1 MRVRTTNAS
10 AADLLSAWK
19 RHTRTALAA
28 TLEHRHLSAQQHY
41 RHAQQL
47 SLQLLGAEPRDI
59 ADDDRVA
66 AFVVAHLNL
75 ADAFAVAGQ
84 PGSSSECLHEAQKT
98 LMSLLQ
104 QGCTSPFLSLAIYR
118 HLPQLLAA
126 RAEHGGADTHASA
139 DVCAS
144 ISAALLTHPASD
156 RQSRLASF
164 ESVHSSLH

>member
-28 TLEHRHLSAQQHY
+28 TLEHRHLSAQKHY

-47 SLQLLGAEPRDI
+47 SLQLLSAEPADT
-59 ADDDRVA
+59 ADDDRIA

-75 ADAFAVAGQ
+75 ADAFTAAGQ
-84 PGSSSECLHEAQKT
+84 PDSSSDCLHEAQQT

-104 QGCTSPFLSLAIYR
+104 QGCTSPSLSLAIYR

-156 RQSRLASF
+156 RQSCLASF

>member
-1 MRVRTTNAS
+1 MRVRSTNAS

-28 TLEHRHLSAQQHY
+28 TLEHRHLSAQKHY

-47 SLQLLGAEPRDI
+47 SLQLLSAEPADT
-59 ADDDRVA
+59 ADDDRIA

-75 ADAFAVAGQ
+75 ADAFAAAGQ
-84 PGSSSECLHEAQKT
+84 PGSSSDCLHEAQQT

-104 QGCTSPFLSLAIYR
+104 QGCTSPSLSLAIYR

>member
-1 MRVRTTNAS
+1 MSHGTGNTW

-19 RHTRTALAA
+19 LHTCTALTA
-28 TLEHRHLSAQQHY
+28 TRELRHLSALEHY

-47 SLQLLGAEPRDI
+47 GLQLLVAEPGDI
-59 ADDDRVA
+59 ADDDRIA

-75 ADAFAVAGQ
+75 ADALAEADR
-84 PGSSSECLHEAQKT
+84 PGAAYECLHEAQQA
-98 LMSLLQ
+98 LMPFLQ
-104 QGCTSPFLSLAIYR
+104 QDSTRQSLSLAIYR

-126 RAEHGGADTHASA
+126 RAEHGTAAAG
-139 DVCAS
+139 VCAS
-144 ISAALLTHPASD
+144 TSAPLLTHPASD

>member
-1 MRVRTTNAS
+1 MRVRTTDAS

-28 TLEHRHLSAQQHY
+28 TLEHRHLSAQKHY

-47 SLQLLGAEPRDI
+47 GLQLLGAEPGDI

-75 ADAFAVAGQ
+75 ADAFAAAGQ
-84 PGSSSECLHEAQKT
+84 PGSSSECLHEAQQT

-104 QGCTSPFLSLAIYR
+104 QGCASPSLSLAIY
-118 HLPQLLAA
+118 LAA
-126 RAEHGGADTHASA
+126 RAGTVQQTLMPPRASA
-139 DVCAS
+139 PRHPLSPSLSPPATGS
-144 ISAALLTHPASD
+144 PALPAS
-156 RQSRLASF
+156 SP
-164 ESVHSSLH
+164 